1 MNRPLVR
8 FLLPAGG
15 KPSGKIFVIN
25 LPSGESFRILLAL
38 FRKSPYN
45 GGKR

>member
-15 KPSGKIFVIN
+15 KPSGKIFAIN

-45 GGKR
+45 ERKR